1 MPFIFSFSIILY
13 IFFVSFFIKNMRQK
27 REIPCPF
34 LVLAVRL
41 RYNEG
46 KAFFPIKK
54 KGGVRALFQQGARFS
69 LKNPWYP
76 KKLFVLGLLGLVSLS
91 FSPLGTAQATAA
103 SKKTVKKVASYQT
116 AGQKVPAGLKK
127 GMPSAQSKA
136 ALTKELDSMIGDS
149 GTKVPGLGVIV
160 FKDGREVYSHFV
172 GRRHIGASSGGKD
185 EPVTRNTRFRVASVS
200 KTVTGLAVMQLV
212 QEGKIQL
219 DEDISHYLG
228 YSLRNPNAPTVPIT
242 VRMLLSH
249 TSSLRDGRTYSL
261 PPSVPIRDYFKPGTS
276 YYHPSHFASKWQ
288 QPGTYFTY
296 ANINYGVLGTIIEK
310 VTGERF
316 DRYMKRHILTDLE
329 TEASFFPATLS
340 PAAFKE
346 LGTVYRKNRGSSWNE
361 FGPWIPQVDDF
372 RGRQPSPALA
382 PSGYSLSS
390 YKVGTNGTIF
400 APQGGLRISYEE
412 LSHVLRLL
420 INKGTFNGKRI
431 LSSSLVREMMTPQW
445 TYTAAH
451 KNGDTYNGS
460 IEGYGLALYPIK
472 GTGTSRVVKDHVL
485 DLWGHTGEAYGLLA
499 GVFVVPGTQNGF
511 LYIMNGEAIAEDD
524 DPRSAGAYSGNYIWE
539 EKIMDAICR
548 HLYFGE

>member
-1 MPFIFSFSIILY
+1 
-13 IFFVSFFIKNMRQK
+13 
-27 REIPCPF
+27 
-34 LVLAVRL
+34 
-41 RYNEG
+41 
-46 KAFFPIKK
+46 
-54 KGGVRALFQQGARFS
+54 
-69 LKNPWYP
+69 
-76 KKLFVLGLLGLVSLS
+76 
-91 FSPLGTAQATAA
+91 
-103 SKKTVKKVASYQT
+103 
-116 AGQKVPAGLKK
+116 
-127 GMPSAQSKA
+127 
-136 ALTKELDSMIGDS
+136 MIGDS

-160 FKDGREVYSHFV
+160 FKDGREVYSHFA

-261 PPSVPIRDYFKPGTS
+261 QPSVPIRDYFKPGTS

-346 LGTVYRKNRGSSWNE
+346 LGTVYRK
-361 FGPWIPQVDDF
+361 
-372 RGRQPSPALA
+372 
-382 PSGYSLSS
+382 
-390 YKVGTNGTIF
+390 
-400 APQGGLRISYEE
+400 
-412 LSHVLRLL
+412 
-420 INKGTFNGKRI
+420 
-431 LSSSLVREMMTPQW
+431 
-445 TYTAAH
+445 
-451 KNGDTYNGS
+451 
-460 IEGYGLALYPIK
+460 
-472 GTGTSRVVKDHVL
+472 
-485 DLWGHTGEAYGLLA
+485 TGEAAGTNLDLGFPKSMISGAASRALPLHQAATAFLA
-499 GVFVVPGTQNGF
+499 TKSEPTGPSLRPKAVCVFPTKSSPMSCAFSSTREPSMANASF
-511 LYIMNGEAIAEDD
+511 L
-524 DPRSAGAYSGNYIWE
+524 PPLSV
-539 EKIMDAICR
+539 K
-548 HLYFGE
+548 

>member
-1 MPFIFSFSIILY
+1 
-13 IFFVSFFIKNMRQK
+13 MRQK

-160 FKDGREVYSHFV
+160 FKDGREVYSHFA

-212 QEGKIQL
+212 Q
-219 DEDISHYLG
+219 
-228 YSLRNPNAPTVPIT
+228 
-242 VRMLLSH
+242 
-249 TSSLRDGRTYSL
+249 
-261 PPSVPIRDYFKPGTS
+261 
-276 YYHPSHFASKWQ
+276 
-288 QPGTYFTY
+288 
-296 ANINYGVLGTIIEK
+296 
-310 VTGERF
+310 
-316 DRYMKRHILTDLE
+316 
-329 TEASFFPATLS
+329 
-340 PAAFKE
+340 
-346 LGTVYRKNRGSSWNE
+346 
-361 FGPWIPQVDDF
+361 
-372 RGRQPSPALA
+372 
-382 PSGYSLSS
+382 
-390 YKVGTNGTIF
+390 
-400 APQGGLRISYEE
+400 
-412 LSHVLRLL
+412 
-420 INKGTFNGKRI
+420 
-431 LSSSLVREMMTPQW
+431 
-445 TYTAAH
+445 
-451 KNGDTYNGS
+451 
-460 IEGYGLALYPIK
+460 
-472 GTGTSRVVKDHVL
+472 
-485 DLWGHTGEAYGLLA
+485 
-499 GVFVVPGTQNGF
+499 
-511 LYIMNGEAIAEDD
+511 
-524 DPRSAGAYSGNYIWE
+524 
-539 EKIMDAICR
+539 
-548 HLYFGE
+548 